1 MTYGFDTPVDFIPLE
16 RGRLSR
22 RSPFMF
28 QIAPGALIL
37 ALGALFGYWT
47 LYLRPAPVP
56 KLARAPA
63 VAEPL
68 KVAANP
74 YGALSDPRASLGSTP
89 SASDSG
95 STSALLTQNFPLD
108 ASLDQTP
115 PADVASAEPDDAA
128 PAAVDSAENAP
139 LPVPRPADLAAP
151 ASRIPGQEPG
161 RRLALQNPRTAP
173 ATVNP
178 DNRTFFEKLFAAVQP
193 SSASTPAAPSK
204 QVLAYAAPDDGA
216 VSPVQRLTAP
226 PAPRAAG
233 GTAIYDVSAHTVYMP
248 DGTRLE
254 AHSGLGALKDD
265 PRYVSERMRGP
276 TPPSTYDLSVRE
288 QLFHGVKA
296 LRLTPV
302 SGSVYG
308 RTGLLA
314 HRYMLGPNGDSNG
327 CVSFRDYNA
336 FLQAYERGQVQ
347 RLVVVARSN

>member
-22 RSPFMF
+22 RSPYIL
-28 QIAPGALIL
+28 QVAPGALIL
-37 ALGALFGYWT
+37 ALCALFGFWT
-47 LYLRPAPVP
+47 LYLRPAPAP

-89 SASDSG
+89 SASSSG
-95 STSALLTQNFPLD
+95 STSVLLTQSFPLD

-115 PADVASAEPDDAA
+115 PADVASSEPDNAA
-128 PAAVDSAENAP
+128 PAAVESADSAP
-139 LPVPRPADLAAP
+139 LPVPRPADLAPP
-151 ASRIPGQEPG
+151 AGRSPAQEAG
-161 RRLALQNPRTAP
+161 RRLAQQNARTAP
-173 ATVNP
+173 ATATP
-178 DNRTFFEKLFAAVQP
+178 DNRSFFEKVFAAVQP
-193 SSASTPAAPSK
+193 STPSTPAAPSK
-204 QVLAYAAPDDGA
+204 QILAYAAPDDGA
-216 VSPVQRLTAP
+216 ISPVQRLTAP
-226 PAPRAAG
+226 PPVRAAG

-302 SGSVYG
+302 GGGVYG

-347 RLVVVARSN
+347 RLVVVARAN